1 MPVPAR
7 LLAIAFAAL
16 AMPAT
21 GALAQR
27 LPVGATVTS
36 ASITGYAQLDADID
50 GGGDFHGSGV
60 FAIGSVLRQF
70 TPELTAGLTLRYDY
84 EDWKFSGSSAF
95 GAAPWG
101 QINRPSVGATLV
113 YATDAGLSF
122 TALPSVQWA
131 YESGAS
137 TGDALN
143 WGAIFAVSKTYS
155 KDLTLGIGMGAYRE
169 IDKNKVFP
177 VVLVDWRI
185 DDRLR
190 LANPV
195 QAGPAGGAGLE
206 LAWTLDDRWEFAGGG
221 AWRTYRFRLDRNGPT
236 PDGIGEKES
245 IPLLARATWRPTP
258 ASRLDFY
265 AGVALAGKLTV
276 YDQDNNELVSRD
288 VDPAPLLGLTFQTRF

>member
-1 MPVPAR
+1 MSVPAR
-7 LLAIAFAAL
+7 FLAAAL
-16 AMPAT
+16 AALTLPSA

-70 TPELTAGLTLRYDY
+70 TPELTAGLSLRYDY
-84 EDWKFSGSSAF
+84 EDWKFSGANAF

-101 QINRPSVGATLV
+101 QIHRPSVGATLV
-113 YATDAGLSF
+113 YATDSGLRF

-143 WGAIFAVSKTYS
+143 WGAVLAVSRAYS
-155 KDLTLGIGMGAYRE
+155 KDLTLGIGAGVFRE
-169 IDKNKVFP
+169 IDKTKAFP

-185 DDRLR
+185 SDRLR
-190 LANPV
+190 LTNPTP
-195 QAGPAGGAGLE
+195 AGPAGGAGLE

-221 AWRTYRFRLDRNGPT
+221 AWRTYRFRLDRNGPY

-245 IPLLARATWRPTP
+245 IPLLVRATWRPSAT
-258 ASRLDFY
+258 SRIDFY
-265 AGVALAGKLTV
+265 AGAAVAGSLTV
-276 YDQDNNELVSRD
+276 YDRDNHELVSQD
-288 VDPAPLLGLTFQTRF
+288 AAPAPLLGLTFQTRF

>member
-60 FAIGSVLRQF
+60 FGIGSVLRQF

>member
-7 LLAIAFAAL
+7 LLVSAAAALAFAAG
-16 AMPAT
+16 

-36 ASITGYAQLDADID
+36 ATITGYAQLDADID
-50 GGGDFHGSGV
+50 GGGDFHGGGV

-84 EDWKFSGSSAF
+84 EDWTFSGPTAF
-95 GAAPWG
+95 GAGPWG
-101 QINRPSVGATLV
+101 RLHRPSVGATFV
-113 YATDAGLSF
+113 YAADAGLTF
-122 TALPSVQWA
+122 TAMPSVQWA

-143 WGAIFAVSKTYS
+143 WGAILAVSKAYS
-155 KDLTLGIGMGAYRE
+155 KDLTLGIGAGIFRE
-169 IDKNKVFP
+169 IDETKVFP

-190 LANPV
+190 LTNPTP
-195 QAGPAGGAGLE
+195 AGPAGGAGLE
-206 LAWTLDDRWEFAGGG
+206 LAWTLDDRWEIAGGG
-221 AWRTYRFRLDRNGPT
+221 AWRTFRFRLDRNGPY

-245 IPLLARATWRPTP
+245 IPLLLRATWRPAP
-258 ASRLDFY
+258 SSRLDFY
-265 AGVALAGKLTV
+265 AGVAIAGKLTV
-276 YDQDNNELVSRD
+276 YDRDNRELVAQD
-288 VDPAPLLGLTFQTRF
+288 FDPAPLLGLTFQSRF

>member
-245 IPLLARATWRPTP
+245 IPLLARATWRPTS

>member
-101 QINRPSVGATLV
+101 QINRPSVGATFV

-245 IPLLARATWRPTP
+245 IPLLARATWRPTS